1 MRKERSMC
9 LEVFVLLVVLGFFSS
24 AGSANSSI
32 FCDSLP
38 YSFSETES
46 YSPDFVG
53 SFLKST
59 SLELGKSASASFVH
73 DLRLA
78 GGGGSGY
85 KGGSKGS
92 GKGYGYEGSK
102 GSGGYKGSKGTGG
115 YKDSQGKTGSKGSKG
130 TSDSKT
136 AQDELKV
143 EKEKNENPLPEKELR
158 PQPQQVNP

>member
-1 MRKERSMC
+1 MRKERSIS
-9 LEVFVLLVVLGFFSS
+9 LEVLVLLVVLGFLSS
-24 AGSANSSI
+24 PGSANSSI

-38 YSFSETES
+38 YCFSKTEN
-46 YSPDFVG
+46 YSPDSG
-53 SFLKST
+53 DGYLRSN
-59 SLELGKSASASFVH
+59 SLELGKFTLASFVH

-130 TSDSKT
+130 TSDSKI
-136 AQDELKV
+136 AEDELKV

-158 PQPQQVNP
+158 PQEVNH

>member
-1 MRKERSMC
+1 MRKERSMS
-9 LEVFVLLVVLGFFSS
+9 LEVLVLLVVLGFFSS
-24 AGSANSSI
+24 PGSANSSI

-38 YSFSETES
+38 YSFSETEN

-85 KGGSKGS
+85 KGGSRGS
-92 GKGYGYEGSK
+92 GKGGYQGSK
-102 GSGGYKGSKGTGG
+102 GSGG
-115 YKDSQGKTGSKGSKG
+115 YKDSQGKTGSTGSKG
-130 TSDSKT
+130 

-143 EKEKNENPLPEKELR
+143 EKEKNENSLPEKELR
-158 PQPQQVNP
+158 PQEVNH